1 MMMTRF
7 GLLGMLALGLVV
19 AGCASSTSSAPP
31 ADSAPRTRCL
41 NDRNETGSTRPI
53 FFLFCAESP

>member
-1 MMMTRF
+1 MMRL

-19 AGCASSTSSAPP
+19 AGCASSKPSPP
-31 ADSAPRTRCL
+31 RSDSAPRTRCL

-53 FFLFCAESP
+53 FFLFCMESP

>member
-1 MMMTRF
+1 MTRF
-7 GLLGMLALGLVV
+7 GLLSILALSLVV
-19 AGCASSTSSAPP
+19 AGCASSTSSPP
-31 ADSAPRTRCL
+31 QSDSGPRTRCL